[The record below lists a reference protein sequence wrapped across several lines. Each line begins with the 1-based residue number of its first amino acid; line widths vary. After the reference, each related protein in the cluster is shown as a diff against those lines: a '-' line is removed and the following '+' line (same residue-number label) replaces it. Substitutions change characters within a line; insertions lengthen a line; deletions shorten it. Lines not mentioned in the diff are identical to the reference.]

1 MLDGEFFYRIPM
13 KKLFAAFALLVITSA
28 AADEGQFSL
37 ATGFD
42 QSSGKYGNV
51 ATTSIFSIPVTAKY
65 ETDDWT
71 FDVTVPYI
79 RMDSPGGVVRG
90 MGRIGRATTTTKRTT
105 VSGLGDITTSA
116 DYSVFADDDFMLDVA
131 GNVKLGTA
139 NAKNGLGT
147 GKNDY
152 SGEVDAYY
160 TIKGTTL
167 SSMLGYKIYGA
178 PTGSVFNNAPY
189 VSLGVMQKFNEH
201 TSAGVMFDAEKS
213 HSTFSSGPRDV
224 TLYLSQKITPAV
236 QLQLNILK
244 GYSNGSPDSGFGATI
259 TGQL

>member
-1 MLDGEFFYRIPM
+1 M
-13 KKLFAAFALLVITSA
+13 KKIVGIFATLAITSA

-37 ATGFD
+37 STGFD
-42 QSSGKYGNV
+42 QSSGKYGGTT
-51 ATTSIFSIPVTAKY
+51 TTSFLSIPATAKY

-71 FDVTVPYI
+71 FEVSVPYI

-90 MGRIGRATTTTKRTT
+90 VGRIRKVTTTASTSRTV

-116 DYSVFADDDFMLDVA
+116 DYTVFADDDFMLDVA

-152 SGEVDAYY
+152 SGEADAYY

-178 PTGSVFNNAPY
+178 PTGAVFNNAPFL
-189 VSLGVMQKFNEH
+189 SLGVSQKFNEH
-201 TSAGVMFDAEKS
+201 SSAGMMFDAEKS
-213 HSTFSSGPRDV
+213 HSSYSSGPRDV

-236 QLQLNILK
+236 QLQVNILR